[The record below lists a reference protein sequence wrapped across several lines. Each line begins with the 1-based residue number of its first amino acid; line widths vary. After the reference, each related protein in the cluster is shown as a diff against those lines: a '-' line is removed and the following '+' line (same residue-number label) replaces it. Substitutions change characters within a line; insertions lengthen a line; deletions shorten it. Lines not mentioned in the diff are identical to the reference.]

1 MCISPAA
8 IARSR
13 IPPGEAAVA
22 WQHLQAERDGCG
34 YRHVAEQRVVLEDEA
49 YAAFSRRH
57 AMRLASVDGDVAV
70 ATQSISP
77 ISTIEETP
85 LLLSVRNVAQ
95 LVGVRKKR
103 TLSTHRRWRLCAR
116 LVDTVMQVH
125 RHDLLVLM
133 VETLRRR

>member
-85 LLLSVRNVAQ
+85 LLLSVRNVAR
-95 LVGVRKKR
+95 LVGVRKSEHYRR
-103 TLSTHRRWRLCAR
+103 TEDGA
-116 LVDTVMQVH
+116 VDTVMQVH

>member
-1 MCISPAA
+1 VHQSSSDCTLANPA
-8 IARSR
+8 RR
-13 IPPGEAAVA
+13 GGGGVA
-22 WQHLQAERDGCG
+22 
-34 YRHVAEQRVVLEDEA
+34 AEQRVVLEDEA
-49 YAAFSRRH
+49 DAAFSRRH